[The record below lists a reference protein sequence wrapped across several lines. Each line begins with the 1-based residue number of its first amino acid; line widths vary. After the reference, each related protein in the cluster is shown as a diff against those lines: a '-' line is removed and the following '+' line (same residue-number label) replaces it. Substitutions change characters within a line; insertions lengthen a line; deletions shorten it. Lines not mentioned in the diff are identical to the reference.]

1 MTNLTP
7 EWGQQLRSRSGFTLG
22 LIQRRDDFR
31 HWAET
36 AAVVLCIAGPML
48 VTIILFI
55 GVWLSQ
61 GSIAFCG
68 TVAFRGPRTQT
79 TSSTSNDRRF
89 NEINTLVEAGDLIR
103 ARKMLAEATALRGD
117 TCQTLFLEAKILFRE
132 QRYRE
137 SMKILERSLPLNQR
151 DAEVFKLVASNAIL
165 LSRTDIAEQAL
176 KTAAQ
181 LAPDDYLVFF
191 HLGAL

>member
-1 MTNLTP
+1 MTNFV
-7 EWGQQLRSRSGFTLG
+7 EGSGQQLRGRMGLTPG
-22 LIQRRDDFR
+22 LIHEGNVFR
-31 HWAET
+31 QWAGT
-36 AAVVLCIAGPML
+36 TPPVLSIVCRML
-48 VTIILFI
+48 VAVILPI
-55 GVWLSQ
+55 GVWLSHPA
-61 GSIAFCG
+61 IAFG
-68 TVAFRGPRTQT
+68 GAVVFRGPLTQAS
-79 TSSTSNDRRF
+79 SSTSNDRQF
-89 NEINTLVEAGDLIR
+89 SEINTLVEAGDLIR
-103 ARKMLAEATALRGD
+103 ARKMLAEETALRGD
-117 TCQTLFLEAKILFRE
+117 TYQTLFLEAKILFRE

-137 SMKILERSLPLNQR
+137 SMKVLERSLSLNQR